1 MQYLTI
7 KGEASARYEISR
19 SIFICSIKGIEN
31 FDEGMEYVKTI
42 SKKFSDAT
50 HNCYAIVT
58 INNEQK
64 FSDNGEPQGTAGMP
78 ILQVLKKRNLSNVAC
93 VITRYFGGIKLGAG
107 GLVAS
112 YTKATC
118 DGIDNAIIITKKESA
133 ILSITVEYSDYS
145 TINNVLE
152 NGNYPVLDRRY
163 DNAIEIDFAVPI
175 DEENA
180 LRETLREKS
189 NGRITPKK
197 IEVKYIDYK

>member
-1 MQYLTI
+1 MFHLDIRDDFLYY
-7 KGEASARYEISR
+7 S
-19 SIFICSIKGIEN
+19 
-31 FDEGMEYVKTI
+31 
-42 SKKFSDAT
+42 SD
-50 HNCYAIVT
+50 
-58 INNEQK
+58 
-64 FSDNGEPQGTAGMP
+64 DGEPSGTAGLQ
-78 ILQVLKKRNLSNVAC
+78 ILQALKENEMVNTLCIV
-93 VITRYFGGIKLGAG
+93 VRYFGGIKLGAG